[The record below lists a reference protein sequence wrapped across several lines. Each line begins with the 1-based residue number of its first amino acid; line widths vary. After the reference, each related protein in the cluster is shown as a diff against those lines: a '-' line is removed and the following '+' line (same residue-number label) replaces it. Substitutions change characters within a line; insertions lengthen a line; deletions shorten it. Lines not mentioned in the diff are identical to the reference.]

1 MERKAKMREK
11 GGGSRNSE
19 EEAEEETGEE
29 EERWRKQRRKRYL
42 VSLVEKEIVFYERGR
57 NLFEGR
63 WCSGLS
69 MQVPPGVPLMVRVF
83 WGME

>member
-1 MERKAKMREK
+1 MERKTKMREK
-11 GGGSRNSE
+11 GRGSRNSE
-19 EEAEEETGEE
+19 EEAEE